1 MIRNALIIA
10 GASFVLMLGCFAGVA
25 TLAGPVILKDGWSI
39 PIDQDHD
46 MVKVRYSRR
55 IDATGAKTSPIISRQ
70 LAWSGEALTV
80 DLPIDVTYVQGPVAK
95 VEISGPRAVV
105 DRLRIEAGRI
115 SLVDG
120 DSDHDLNVDSLTI
133 DRNGIRVHSYA
144 DQTRIVV
151 TAPKVSSFKL
161 DGSGDLEIRNYNQ
174 PAMTLAL
181 NGSGDVDASGQT
193 TGLML
198 ATAGSGDAEL
208 EALRAANAEI
218 ALSGSGNADISASNL
233 VKIAISGS
241 GDVNMN
247 TQPVSETSTISGSGS
262 VRHHY

>member
-25 TLAGPVILKDGWSI
+25 ALAGPVILNDGWTI
-39 PIDQDHD
+39 PFDHTGNGEF
-46 MVKVRYSRR
+46 RR
-55 IDATGAKTSPIISRQ
+55 SHVAINGRKASPIISRQ
-70 LAWSGEALTV
+70 QAWTGETLTV

-95 VEISGPRAVV
+95 IEISGPRAVV

-115 SLVDG
+115 SLSDDDG
-120 DSDHDLNVDSLTI
+120 DDHDLNVDSLTI
-133 DRNGIRVHSYA
+133 DRQGVRVHSYA

-151 TAPKVSSFKL
+151 TAPNVSSFKL

-174 PAMTLAL
+174 AAMTVAL
-181 NGSGDVDASGQT
+181 NGSGDIDASGQT

-208 EALRAANAEI
+208 EELRAANAEI

>member
-25 TLAGPVILKDGWSI
+25 ALAGPVILKDGWTI
-39 PIDQDHD
+39 PFDRIEDGE
-46 MVKVRYSRR
+46 YRR
-55 IDATGAKTSPIISRQ
+55 THVAINGAKTSPIVSRQ
-70 LAWSGEALTV
+70 LAWTGEALTI

-105 DRLRIEAGRI
+105 DRLRITDGRI
-115 SLVDG
+115 SMTEDDG
-120 DSDHDLNVDSLTI
+120 DRRDLYGDSLTI
-133 DRNGIRVHSYA
+133 DRHGIRVHSNA

-151 TAPKVSSFKL
+151 TAPKVNSFKL
-161 DGSGDLEIRNYNQ
+161 DGSGDLDIQGYNQ
-174 PAMTLAL
+174 PALTLAL
-181 NGSGDVDASGQT
+181 NGSGDVAASGQT
-193 TGLML
+193 TGLVL

-208 EALRAANAEI
+208 DDLRALNAEI
-218 ALSGSGNADISASNL
+218 AISGSGNADISASNL

-247 TQPVSETSTISGSGS
+247 TQPASETSTISGSGS
-262 VRHHY
+262 VRHNY